1 MIGWYK
7 TATCSTLSI
16 NSLNVL
22 PVSSDSLQFA
32 SFWGWVRGHGVLHK
46 TFSWTRSHGHKG
58 RGDLVFSE
66 QICCLDVFW
75 VIQHVFVFNRWFWYL
90 CVCSCWQDVAFFIIS
105 SQEADLCIHLHVN
118 LRSCSLIVSL
128 SLISWFKISTI
139 QKHGQKKDPTLTWY
153 SLQVVLSFCAKVAV
167 KRSHCAAISFQPRL
181 QWVYKLIFNPLVWQ
195 ISSSM
200 EVDHQNGGCRKKVF
214 AASYGL
220 KDWHLNLMIRLPF
233 TTTST

>member
-66 QICCLDVFW
+66 QIFCLDVFW

-90 CVCSCWQDVAFFIIS
+90 CVCSCWQDVAFFIVS
-105 SQEADLCIHLHVN
+105 SQEADLCIHSHVN

-128 SLISWFKISTI
+128 SLISLKSLPFKNM
-139 QKHGQKKDPTLTWY
+139 D
-153 SLQVVLSFCAKVAV
+153 
-167 KRSHCAAISFQPRL
+167 
-181 QWVYKLIFNPLVWQ
+181 
-195 ISSSM
+195 
-200 EVDHQNGGCRKKVF
+200 RKKIRPWYDIHSRWFCLFVLKLLLSVF
-214 AASYGL
+214 
-220 KDWHLNLMIRLPF
+220 IVQPF
-233 TTTST
+233 PFSQGYSGCIN

>member
-66 QICCLDVFW
+66 QIFCLDVFW

-153 SLQVVLSFCAKVAV
+153 SIYSRWFCLFVLKLLLSVLIV
-167 KRSHCAAISFQPRL
+167 QPFPFS
-181 QWVYKLIFNPLVWQ
+181 QGY
-195 ISSSM
+195 S
-200 EVDHQNGGCRKKVF
+200 GCI
-214 AASYGL
+214 
-220 KDWHLNLMIRLPF
+220 N
-233 TTTST
+233 